1 MAKEWKSITHTLSH
15 PVTVGERSYSTVTL
29 REPNVAAIEMVEES
43 GLKAGVEPTNK
54 QLRIAI
60 MALSGLPAEVVREFH
75 KDDFAEVVAAA
86 IPLLLPTSEPSPTES
101 SDGTIST
108 PSSEISPTG

>member
-1 MAKEWKSITHTLSH
+1 MAKDWKIVKHPLSY
-15 PVTVGERSYSTVTL
+15 PVTIGERSYSEVVL
-29 REPNVAAIEMVEES
+29 KEPNVAAIEMVEDS

-60 MALSGLPAEVVREFH
+60 MALSGLPAEVVLAFH

-86 IPLLLPTSEPSPTES
+86 IPLLLPTSEPSPTEN
-101 SDGTIST
+101 SDETKST
-108 PSSEISPTG
+108 PSSQTAPIG